1 MALTPEQIKAWLK
14 TLKPSQITE
23 QKAPVIMPSTT
34 TTTTNIM
41 PKVTQVQPLSP
52 KQNIMSP
59 SLEVQAWVQ
68 AEKDY
73 KKLATPQEIATFARM
88 IRAWEDPEQAKRG
101 MQKVIDRRLA
111 QENIARWQ
119 EPKNYVDQ
127 NNQPIQPDVPLQGWA
142 RRWTASMNS
151 LEWTML
157 SWLEWVNQFVDK
169 LNIPWR
175 VTQYIDENVQ
185 KIPTISMESMKQAF
199 KWTPFEWM
207 EVLPTMVANAPW
219 SLLKTATATA
229 RGITNPF
236 DSIVWIAKLATTPE
250 WQDAIIQRYWSIDWL
265 KETLTQDPVWLASD
279 VLTLIQWGAN
289 LASKWWKLAWA
300 TNFATKASQVADI
313 AWTAADL
320 WMNRFIPAWITK
332 LDTVAQDLW
341 TKWTLGKVWQTAI
354 NMTLA
359 GQRPIQSFQEWF
371 TKAKGIIPTKTLDKS
386 IQKDVL
392 KWFRPWV
399 KQIEI
404 AWWQDQ
410 YVQKATEAM
419 KTISQL
425 KDQIELTTKDW
436 DKISW
441 KTPESI
447 SQLDEAIPQA
457 KRKIYEAYSSEA
469 EKAGT
474 IARID
479 TTPIVQELVSLRDKM
494 SKMIWWWNTVKY
506 IDNVIKDIQNKWQM
520 WVIDAL
526 DNTQQLNSKLQAY
539 YRNPNPN
546 DIWNSVVDALV
557 NSKLKEWIDTTI
569 DNSLVDSKYADI
581 KKQYTNLKTIEKDVK
596 NRSTV
601 FARQNNKW
609 FYDITDIFTAGEAI
623 NAISTFSPA
632 WIVKSWWMYALKEL
646 RKYLNSPDTAVK
658 NIFNK
663 VNKQAW
669 TAMSPSTTLDQKWLP
684 LLPTQTTPITPTGT
698 IKNPNP
704 VAPVP
709 LLPWKKNIIEKW
721 WATHNPYA
729 PKVEPVKIPVPVKP
743 KASDT
748 LVDLQRSKLHT
759 EVTKPLSKTEAR
771 SGEFETQFWKI
782 DDIVFDRGKE
792 KYVINGKNY
801 SPSEIKV
808 FKKKPT
814 SDFENILKEKEPV
827 RTKEESY
834 ITEIAKQGW
843 QKSSMLKQV
852 SDDMVDPEKLS
863 QTELVEYNKLL
874 STAIQKR
881 GTEWADALETL
892 YNKFWKDVYGK
903 KTPTKKEVV
912 PITTPPKKQSV
923 LPKPQEKQAVLEGMN
938 IHWLDKEF
946 VENKIYWRKEQPRER
961 IWTLQDAIKN
971 EWLKKQFKEVLD
983 TPIFKSSNEI
993 ESRNI
998 HTKDA
1003 LAYYDRA
1010 KDRIVV
1016 NMDKINNSNIS
1027 EAIFEEALHAKRYK
1041 LSRRFDWKDIP
1052 YLERVQEKT
1061 AKKWVEYFL
1070 WEKDIIWRMEKKIVK
1085 WNKWLN
1091 YDLFKLEN
1099 AKQWLTERESIEMWN
1114 KWKFIDQTPQK
1125 SPVPKPKTQA
1135 VLEDKKEVIPKAKVS
1150 KEVTPVKKTKVPQQI
1165 TKEIT
1170 YTKSPEW
1177 KRLADWKPIKEDSNT
1192 YRMLERAEERKLQNI
1207 KPKVDK
1213 ELEPLYEEARKHKS
1227 AEEFVKKLSKISDAS
1242 DSPLTYKEVVDLVDN
1257 EWQDLKPYIT
1267 SNLEKTNK
1275 TRFDTMFTKYNNG
1288 NAPKDGKVE
1297 IYRVSVWDEI
1307 KPWDRVTN
1315 SIEYAENHKARI
1327 LSNRGEWSN
1336 AKITKMTVWID
1347 ELIDPQY
1354 WIWSVLENE
1363 FFYAPK
1369 DIRWKDLRKIREE
1382 AQRQ

>member
-127 NNQPIQPDVPLQGWA
+127 NNQPIQPDVPLQGGI
-142 RRWTASMNS
+142 RRWSSWMNS

-157 SWLEWVNQFVDK
+157 EWLEPINNFFEKSNPIGMFTQFVD
-169 LNIPWR
+169 
-175 VTQYIDENVQ
+175 ESVQ
-185 KIPTISMESMKQAF
+185 KIPTITRQSVAEVF

-207 EVLPTMVANAPW
+207 EALPTMVANTPW
-219 SLLKTATATA
+219 SLLKTASATA
-229 RGITNPF
+229 RGLTNPF
-236 DSIVWIAKLATTPE
+236 DTIVWLVKLVWTEEWRQAVVDRYGSIEWLKKTMTEDPVGLASDALTLVQWWAWLAWKWAKLA
-250 WQDAIIQRYWSIDWL
+250 WF
-265 KETLTQDPVWLASD
+265 SD
-279 VLTLIQWGAN
+279 T
-289 LASKWWKLAWA
+289 ASKLSNISK
-300 TNFATKASQVADI
+300 VAG
-313 AWTAADL
+313 TAADL
-320 WMNRFIPAWITK
+320 WLWLAIPKWLQK
-332 LDTVAQDLW
+332 VSSLW
-341 TKWTLGKVWQTAI
+341 ENQPWLANKAINTFTKWLVWGTQ
-354 NMTLA
+354 
-359 GQRPIQSFQEWF
+359 PIQSVKDTFSEI
-371 TKAKGIIPTKTLDKS
+371 KSLIPTKPLEKV
-386 IQKDVL
+386 IQKDVI

-399 KQIEI
+399 KQVEL
-404 AWWQDQ
+404 AWWQEQ
-410 YVQKATEAM
+410 YVQKATDAV
-419 KTISQL
+419 KTISKL
-425 KDQIELTTKDW
+425 KDQIELTTSDGE
-436 DKISW
+436 KITW
-441 KTPESI
+441 KTPETI

-474 IARID
+474 VSRID
-479 TTPIVQELVSLRDKM
+479 TTPIVQELLTLREKM
-494 SKMIWWWNTVKY
+494 KKMIWWWNTVSY

-557 NSKLKEWIDTTI
+557 NSKLKEWIDATI
-569 DNSLVDSKYADI
+569 DSSLLDSKYADI
-581 KKQYTNLKTIEKDVK
+581 KKQYANLKAIEKDVK

-601 FARQNNKW
+601 FARWNNKW
-609 FYDITDIFTAGEAI
+609 FFDITDIFTAWEAI
-623 NAISTFSPA
+623 NAITTFSPA
-632 WIVKSWWMYALKEL
+632 WVVKSGWMFALKEL

-658 NIFNK
+658 NIFK
-663 VNKQAW
+663 EVNKQVW
-669 TAMSPSTTLDQKWLP
+669 EQIQPSTTLNQKWLP
-684 LLPTQTTPITPTGT
+684 LIPEKKTPITPTWV
-698 IKNPNP
+698 IKETAP
-704 VAPVP
+704 VAPRSTVP
-709 LLPWKKNIIEKW
+709 VKKDVVERGR
-721 WATHNPYA
+721 ATHNPYA

-923 LPKPQEKQAVLEGMN
+923 LPKPQEKQAVLEG
-938 IHWLDKEF
+938 
-946 VENKIYWRKEQPRER
+946 
-961 IWTLQDAIKN
+961 
-971 EWLKKQFKEVLD
+971 
-983 TPIFKSSNEI
+983 
-993 ESRNI
+993 
-998 HTKDA
+998 
-1003 LAYYDRA
+1003 
-1010 KDRIVV
+1010 
-1016 NMDKINNSNIS
+1016 
-1027 EAIFEEALHAKRYK
+1027 
-1041 LSRRFDWKDIP
+1041 
-1052 YLERVQEKT
+1052 
-1061 AKKWVEYFL
+1061 
-1070 WEKDIIWRMEKKIVK
+1070 
-1085 WNKWLN
+1085 
-1091 YDLFKLEN
+1091 
-1099 AKQWLTERESIEMWN
+1099 
-1114 KWKFIDQTPQK
+1114 
-1125 SPVPKPKTQA
+1125 
-1135 VLEDKKEVIPKAKVS
+1135 KKEVIPKAK
-1150 KEVTPVKKTKVPQQI
+1150 
-1165 TKEIT
+1165 
-1170 YTKSPEW
+1170 
-1177 KRLADWKPIKEDSNT
+1177 
-1192 YRMLERAEERKLQNI
+1192 
-1207 KPKVDK
+1207 
-1213 ELEPLYEEARKHKS
+1213 ELEPLYNEA
-1227 AEEFVKKLSKISDAS
+1227 KKYKTADDMIS
-1242 DSPLTYKEVVDLVDN
+1242 
-1257 EWQDLKPYIT
+1257 W
-1267 SNLEKTNK
+1267 LEKDGKILYHGTDAD
-1275 TRFDTMFTKYNNG
+1275 FDEFDISKANNG
-1288 NAPKDGKVE
+1288 NIKFDKAIYTTSDKKLASEYGKNT
-1297 IYRVSVWDEI
+1297 I
-1307 KPWDRVTN
+1307 KSLISPD
-1315 SIEYAENHKARI
+1315 
-1327 LSNRGEWSN
+1327 
-1336 AKITKMTVWID
+1336 AKIIKYDDIKYEDDFYDFLDKKSKSNKDYNRARGKEDYAKEKWYDVILYGN
-1347 ELIDPQY
+1347 EQV
-1354 WIWSVLENE
+1354 VLNPNVIKTE
-1363 FFYAPK
+1363 AQ
-1369 DIRWKDLRKIREE
+1369 LRKIREE
-1382 AQRQ
+1382 SQRQ